1 MIAAA
6 DQPLDALQAQGL
18 VQPDLACVLAPL
30 CLTIP
35 PLRQRPDDAL
45 AWAQAILKQLQPSYG
60 RYLHLTQDAWKALGG
75 FSWPGNK
82 AQLYGVC
89 QRILVEAPRRTVT
102 EETVRSFLP
111 ASAAPAADAPAAS
124 LLLQPEEQRLRQ
136 LLRLYDGNRAQTARA
151 LGISTT
157 TLWRKMKKYGITS

>member
-1 MIAAA
+1 MPGKPCAAF
-6 DQPLDALQAQGL
+6 PG
-18 VQPDLACVLAPL
+18 
-30 CLTIP
+30 
-35 PLRQRPDDAL
+35 
-45 AWAQAILKQLQPSYG
+45 
-60 RYLHLTQDAWKALGG
+60 
-75 FSWPGNK
+75 PGNK

-111 ASAAPAADAPAAS
+111 ASAAPAARWPPAAS

-157 TLWRKMKKYGITS
+157 TLWRKMKKYGFT